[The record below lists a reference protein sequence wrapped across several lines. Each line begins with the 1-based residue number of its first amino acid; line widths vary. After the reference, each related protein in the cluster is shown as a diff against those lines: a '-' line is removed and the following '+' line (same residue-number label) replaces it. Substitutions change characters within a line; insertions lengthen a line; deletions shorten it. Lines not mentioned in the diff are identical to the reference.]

1 MSDNSVTP
9 GKTTISIDVIL
20 TIARLT
26 TLDVPGV
33 SRMSRVP
40 ARRFKS
46 MLLHRQ
52 DEDGLHIEVEDDT
65 VYAEIYVILDSD
77 VNIREI
83 GRNIQTAVARAIT
96 DMIGMQVGLIN
107 VHVEDIDYPAIVE
120 VSNNS

>member
-1 MSDNSVTP
+1 MIENSVTP

-33 SRMSRVP
+33 SSMSRIP
-40 ARRFKS
+40 SRRFRS

-52 DEDGLHIEVEDDT
+52 TIDGLHIEVENDT
-65 VYAEIYVILDSD
+65 VYAEIYVILESG
-77 VNIREI
+77 VNIREV
-83 GRNIQTAVARAIT
+83 GRNIQIAVARAIT

-107 VHVEDIDYPAIVE
+107 VHVEDIDYPE
-120 VSNNS
+120 VLEIETQ

>member
-1 MSDNSVTP
+1 MSENPLTP

-40 ARRFKS
+40 SRRFKS
-46 MLLHRQ
+46 MLLYRQ

-65 VYAEIYVILDSD
+65 VYAEIYVILESD

-83 GRNIQTAVARAIT
+83 GRNIQTAFARAIT

-107 VHVEDIDYPAIVE
+107 VHVEDIDYPQVVE
-120 VSNNS
+120 ASNNL

>member
-1 MSDNSVTP
+1 MSENPLTP

-33 SRMSRVP
+33 SRMSRIP
-40 ARRFKS
+40 SRRFKS
-46 MLLHRQ
+46 MLLYRQ
-52 DEDGLHIEVEDDT
+52 DDDGLHIEVEDDT
-65 VYAEIYVILDSD
+65 VYAEIYVILESD

-107 VHVEDIDYPAIVE
+107 VHVEDIDYPQVVE
-120 VSNNS
+120 ASNNL

>member
-40 ARRFKS
+40 SRRFKS
-46 MLLHRQ
+46 MLLYRQ

-65 VYAEIYVILDSD
+65 VYAEIYVILESD

-107 VHVEDIDYPAIVE
+107 VHVEDIDYPEIVE
-120 VSNNS
+120 ASNNP

>member
-1 MSDNSVTP
+1 MSDTTVTP

-26 TLDVPGV
+26 TLSVPGV

-40 ARRFKS
+40 SRRFKS
-46 MLLHRQ
+46 MLFHRQ
-52 DEDGLHIEVEDDT
+52 DDDGLHVEVEEDT
-65 VYAEIYVILDSD
+65 VYAEIFVILEPE
-77 VNIREI
+77 VNIREV

-107 VHVEDIDYPAIVE
+107 VHVDDIDYPEVLEAIE
-120 VSNNS
+120 TQ

>member
-1 MSDNSVTP
+1 MTENIVPT

-20 TIARLT
+20 TIVRLT

-33 SRMSRVP
+33 SRMSRLP
-40 ARRFKS
+40 ARRFRS

-52 DEDGLHIEVEDDT
+52 TADGLHIEVENDT
-65 VYAEIYVILDSD
+65 VYTEIYVILDFD
-77 VNIREI
+77 VNIREV

-107 VHVEDIDYPAIVE
+107 VHVEDIDYPMEAE
-120 VSNNS
+120 LEA

>member
-1 MSDNSVTP
+1 MSENPVTH
-9 GKTTISIDVIL
+9 GKTTISIDVLL

-40 ARRFKS
+40 SRRFKS
-46 MLLHRQ
+46 MLLQRQ

-107 VHVEDIDYPAIVE
+107 VHVEDIDYPQVVE
-120 VSNNS
+120 ASNNL

>member
-1 MSDNSVTP
+1 MSENPATP

-40 ARRFKS
+40 SRRVKS
-46 MLLHRQ
+46 MLLYRQ
-52 DEDGLHIEVEDDT
+52 DDDGLHIEVEDDT
-65 VYAEIYVILDSD
+65 VYAEIYVILHSE

-107 VHVEDIDYPAIVE
+107 VHVEDIDYPQLVE
-120 VSNNS
+120 ASNNL

>member
-40 ARRFKS
+40 SRRFKS
-46 MLLHRQ
+46 MLLYRQ

-65 VYAEIYVILDSD
+65 VYAEIYVILESD

-96 DMIGMQVGLIN
+96 DMIGMQVGVIN
-107 VHVEDIDYPAIVE
+107 VHVEDIDYPEIVE
-120 VSNNS
+120 ASNNP

>member
-1 MSDNSVTP
+1 MSENPVTP

-40 ARRFKS
+40 SRRFKS
-46 MLLHRQ
+46 MLLYRQ

-65 VYAEIYVILDSD
+65 VYAEIYVILESD

-83 GRNIQTAVARAIT
+83 GRNIQTAFARAIT

-107 VHVEDIDYPAIVE
+107 VHVEDIDYPQVVKA
-120 VSNNS
+120 SNNL

>member
-1 MSDNSVTP
+1 MSENPSTP

-40 ARRFKS
+40 SRRFKS
-46 MLLHRQ
+46 MLLYRQ
-52 DEDGLHIEVEDDT
+52 DDDGLHIEVEDDT
-65 VYAEIYVILDSD
+65 VYAEIYVILESD

-107 VHVEDIDYPAIVE
+107 VHVEDIDYPQVVE
-120 VSNNS
+120 ASNNL

>member
-1 MSDNSVTP
+1 MSEKPVTP

-40 ARRFKS
+40 SRRFKS
-46 MLLHRQ
+46 MLLYRQ

-65 VYAEIYVILDSD
+65 VYAEIYVILESD

-83 GRNIQTAVARAIT
+83 GRNIQTAFARAIT
-96 DMIGMQVGLIN
+96 DMIGMQVGSIN
-107 VHVEDIDYPAIVE
+107 VHVEDIDYPQVE
-120 VSNNS
+120 ASNNL